1 MLNRK
6 SLQEVKT
13 TETNLTISVVP
24 QNIDSHSL
32 DLLLHVNPTC
42 IALTKYFLPLL
53 NFLENRVYIWNY
65 HVAATPQCAGRAN
78 WAKAL

>member
-1 MLNRK
+1 MGIYGLCLFVGVKIRKMLNRK

-32 DLLLHVNPTC
+32 DLLIHVNPSC
-42 IALTKYFLPLL
+42 IALTLSIFLPLL
-53 NFLENRVYIWNY
+53 NFLENRVYI
-65 HVAATPQCAGRAN
+65 
-78 WAKAL
+78 